1 MKQPLR
7 ITVYED
13 ERSLVVV
20 AKCTRCDLAAS
31 RLLGEADGLNLAAV
45 VGAEALAALG
55 CAHVEAITLS
65 RRKTMG

>member
-1 MKQPLR
+1 M
-7 ITVYED
+7 YED
-13 ERSLVVV
+13 QKSLVVV

-31 RLLGEADGLNLAAV
+31 RLLGAAEGVNLAAV

-55 CAHVEAITLS
+55 CAHVEAITLA